1 MKLTRRG
8 FVAAAGAALAI
19 PVPSHAKAQVRFG
32 VCDWNLRKAADVT
45 ALDLAASIGFEGVE
59 VSLGRNVDSGKLPL
73 DDPAKIAAYREK
85 AAATKMVITSTC
97 LDVLH
102 RHFMKSDPLGLKY
115 TADAI
120 RVTKALGA
128 PLILLPY
135 FGNGALTTRDE
146 MARVADMLKEVL
158 PDAERANVVLAL
170 ENTISAEDN
179 AFMID
184 RAGSSHLKMYYDVG
198 NSTNNGFDVVKEIR
212 WLGTAKIGQIHFKD
226 RPYLGE
232 GKVPFPGVAEAMHA
246 IGYKGFVDLETGAP
260 SGDIAADMARNL
272 AYSRKLLGMG

>member
-1 MKLTRRG
+1 MTSTRRG
-8 FVAAAGAALAI
+8 FLAATGAALAL
-19 PVPSHAKAQVRFG
+19 PLRSRAKAKVRFG

-73 DDPAKIAAYREK
+73 DDPSRIAAYREK
-85 AAATKMVITSTC
+85 ASATGMVITSTC

-135 FGNGALTTRDE
+135 FGKGALENRDE
-146 MARVADMLKEVL
+146 MAKVADMLKEVL
-158 PDAERANVVLAL
+158 PDAEKANVILAL

-184 RAGSSHLKMYYDVG
+184 RARSSHLKVYYDVG

-212 WLGTAKIGQIHFKD
+212 WLGTDRIGQIHFKD

-232 GKVPFPGVAEAMHA
+232 GKVPFPAVAEAMNA
-246 IGYKGFVDLETGAP
+246 IGYQGFVDLETGAP
-260 SGDIAADMARNL
+260 SGDLPADMNRNL
-272 AYSRKLLGMG
+272 AFSRKLFA

>member
-1 MKLTRRG
+1 MMLTRR
-8 FVAAAGAALAI
+8 ALLAAGGLALAL
-19 PVPSHAKAQVRFG
+19 PAAMQAKAKVRFG
-32 VCDWNLRKAADVT
+32 VCDWNLRKAGDVT
-45 ALDLAASIGFEGVE
+45 ALDLAAQIGFEGVE
-59 VSLGRNVDSGKLPL
+59 VSLGRNVDGGKLPM
-73 DDPAKIAAYREK
+73 DDPAKIAAYLDK
-85 AAATKMVITSTC
+85 AKATGMVITSTC

-120 RVTKALGA
+120 RISKALGA

-135 FGNGALTTRDE
+135 FGNGALKTRDE
-146 MARVADMLKEVL
+146 MGRVADMLKEVL
-158 PDAERANVVLAL
+158 PAAEKANVVLAL

-246 IGYKGFVDLETGAP
+246 IGYQGFVDLETGAP

-272 AYSRKLLGMG
+272 AFSKKLMGMG

>member
-8 FVAAAGAALAI
+8 LITAAGAALAL
-19 PVPSHAKAQVRFG
+19 PVALHAKAQVRFG

-85 AAATKMVITSTC
+85 AAATKLVLTSTC

-128 PLILLPY
+128 GLILLPY
-135 FGNGALTTRDE
+135 FGKGALTNRDE

-232 GKVPFPGVAEAMHA
+232 GKVPFPAVAEAMHA

-272 AYSRKLLGMG
+272 AYSRKLLGAG